1 MTTVEILRATL
12 LSLGV
17 VGSPGADP
25 SPPPRSAV
33 LGPSGGSSDVR
44 AKMEVH
50 DAAQEV
56 RDLQSAIEEL
66 QKKAQGIPR
75 ETRTEWEIERLLELT
90 AKAKQRGV
98 QRDLLESLIRSSA
111 VGEGVEP
118 PPWDSLLA
126 TTRRTRTV
134 LALCIL
140 EQNIPGKEK
149 EFLVPSVPQRQ
160 WMTGPSSGS
169 QVGVRGVLI
178 RWSMGGRGDE
188 LGVALAAIDSY
199 ADDRARDFLLVYALD
214 TSEDKWGQ
222 PSPLAAW
229 ALRFLNCYDP
239 KPLKPK
245 VQAAYE
251 AAIARRSFDAKSNEY
266 RHKRFGR
273 FGACLTQLE
282 FAESLEPGARKR
294 FQRMLR
300 LLDYTYAMSPQ
311 RSMVPPRADPR
322 ILFPSWQ
329 DGDERFLPH
338 LLATGRI
345 ARTTFAEA
353 PISPDGWAWLKVQAE
368 WGDWPAQVK
377 ADLTRILRARE
388 YRIQIP

>member
-25 SPPPRSAV
+25 SAPPRIA
-33 LGPSGGSSDVR
+33 LAGPSGGSSDVR

-140 EQNIPGKEK
+140 EQNIPGKEN
-149 EFLVPSVPQRQ
+149 EFLVPSVPQRR
-160 WMTGPSSGS
+160 GPGPAPPG
-169 QVGVRGVLI
+169 GVRGVLI
-178 RWSMGGRGDE
+178 SWSMGGRGHE

-214 TSEDKWGQ
+214 TSEDKYGQ
-222 PSPLAAW
+222 PSPLTAA
-229 ALRFLNCYDP
+229 ALWFLSCYDP
-239 KPLKPK
+239 KPIKARIEAAY
-245 VQAAYE
+245 QAAL
-251 AAIARRSFDAKSNEY
+251 RGRSIDVKSSGRY
-266 RHKRFGR
+266 RDRRFGCLWS
-273 FGACLTQLE
+273 CLTQLE
-282 FAESLEPGARKR
+282 FAESLEPAPRKR

-300 LLDYTYAMSPQ
+300 LLQYTYVMSPQ
-311 RSMVPPRADPR
+311 RSMVPPAADPG

-329 DGDERFLPH
+329 DGDERFVPH
-338 LLATGRI
+338 LLDTGTNP
-345 ARTTFAEA
+345 ALMALAKA
-353 PISPDGWAWLKVQAE
+353 PISPEGWAWLKQQADS
-368 WGDWPAQVK
+368 GDWPAHVK
-377 ADLTRILRARE
+377 EDLTRILRQR
-388 YRIQIP
+388 

>member
-1 MTTVEILRATL
+1 
-12 LSLGV
+12 
-17 VGSPGADP
+17 
-25 SPPPRSAV
+25 
-33 LGPSGGSSDVR
+33 
-44 AKMEVH
+44 MEVH
-50 DAAQEV
+50 DTAQKV
-56 RDLQSAIEEL
+56 RDFQSAIEEL
-66 QKKAQGIPR
+66 KKTAQGIPR
-75 ETRTEWEIERLLELT
+75 QTRTEWETERLLELT
-90 AKAKQRGV
+90 AKAKQSGV

-149 EFLVPSVPQRQ
+149 EFLVPSVPQWR
-160 WMTGPSSGS
+160 GPGPGPPG
-169 QVGVRGVLI
+169 GVRGVLTS
-178 RWSMGGRGDE
+178 WSMGRRGDE

-282 FAESLEPGARKR
+282 FAESLEPGPRTR

-300 LLDYTYAMSPQ
+300 LLEYTYAMSPQ
-311 RSMVPPRADPR
+311 RSMVPPAADPR

-345 ARTTFAEA
+345 SARTLLQR
-353 PISPDGWAWLKVQAE
+353 P
-368 WGDWPAQVK
+368 
-377 ADLTRILRARE
+377 R
-388 YRIQIP
+388 YRPRVGLG